1 MPSVLLYFMY
11 SLNIIFFIFVLFF
24 ENNNPKTRTAW
35 LLIFVLLPGIGV
47 FFYILLS
54 GHFFTSNKKML
65 KASKQSEKI
74 LMDYF
79 ADNNKYL
86 NGNICNNPDIAGDYK
101 QLIIHNAFYGKA
113 PLTVNNSFEIFT
125 SGKDKFKSL
134 FNEIE
139 NAKKSIYLE
148 YFIFRKDKTG
158 RELLR
163 LLEKKARE
171 GITVRLLFDDMGSIL
186 TPLSF
191 FLPLIK
197 AGGKVSSFAPVRF
210 GIIARINYR
219 NHRKIAVIDDK
230 TAYTGG
236 INIGDE
242 YANISDKNPEIN
254 WRDTSVKITG
264 DAVFFLQKQFL
275 IDWFSCQIRK
285 NGSIEQELKELL
297 SGSDTRG
304 KAGEDN
310 IALQVVSSGPD
321 DTENDEIEDSL
332 IRLIFSAKKTLYIQ
346 SPYLTPDEKFFSAI
360 KNAVNSGVD
369 VRIMV
374 PEKFDKWYVACAAY
388 TNIPKFLKIGVK
400 VYRYKDF
407 IHSKTFVADSEAG
420 SIGSTNIDSRSF
432 SLHYETN
439 VFFFN
444 KEAGKLCTEIFMK
457 DIESCEEDY
466 LEWYTKKGVFIKALW
481 GFASLFSP
489 IM

>member
-1 MPSVLLYFMY
+1 MPSILLYILY

-35 LLIFVLLPGIGV
+35 LLFFVLVPGIGV
-47 FFYILLS
+47 FFYALLS

-79 ADNNKYL
+79 ANNNKYL
-86 NGNICNNPDIAGDYK
+86 GCSICNKSGIPGNFM
-101 QLIIHNAFYGKA
+101 QLIIHNTFYGKA
-113 PLTVNNSFEIFT
+113 PLTFNNSIEIFT
-125 SGKDKFKSL
+125 NGKDKFKSL
-134 FNEIE
+134 FDEIE
-139 NAKKSIYLE
+139 RAKKSIYLE

-158 RELLR
+158 KELLS
-163 LLEKKARE
+163 LLVKKAGE
-171 GITVRLLFDDMGSIL
+171 GVTVRLLFDDMGSIL

-230 TAYTGG
+230 TAFTGG

-242 YANISDKNPEIN
+242 YANISDKKPEIN

-285 NGSIEQELKELL
+285 NGSIEQELTELL
-297 SGSDTRG
+297 TEADTKEKDRG
-304 KAGEDN
+304 DKV
-310 IALQVVSSGPD
+310 ALQVVSSGPD

-332 IRLIFSAKKTLYIQ
+332 IRLVFSAKKTLYIQ
-346 SPYLTPDEKFFSAI
+346 SPYLTPDEKFFSAV

-388 TNIPKFLKIGVK
+388 TNIPKFLKAGVK
-400 VYRYKDF
+400 VYRYRDY
-407 IHSKTFVADSEAG
+407 IHSKTFVADSGAG
-420 SIGSTNIDSRSF
+420 TIGSTNIDSRSF

-444 KEAGKLCTEIFMK
+444 PEIGKVCNEIFMK
-457 DIESCEEDY
+457 DIESCREDY
-466 LEWYTKKGVFIKALW
+466 LEWYTKKGIFIKAIW
-481 GFASLFSP
+481 GFVSLFSP